1 MKIFSSV
8 LIVFLT
14 ILFSSCQNSDSVLI
28 PADNSDNSDFLYYPE
43 KLSSE
48 EGDFVLLQNIDG
60 NTGGTI
66 AFDTSYM
73 NIEGDSISVSIKLK
87 FLPKSFSG
95 IKEIQ
100 IIPDLATGSIQF
112 FPHMDF
118 TNLVLV
124 DLSYKGIDLT
134 KLGFDSNSKSDFVF
148 QGENGQI
155 EYTLSK
161 GCVVIW
167 NQSLI
172 FVKSAQLKH
181 FSRYIFVRKCQ

>member
-73 NIEGDSISVSIKLK
+73 DINGDSISMSIKLK

-148 QGENGQI
+148 QDENGQI

>member
-14 ILFSSCQNSDSVLI
+14 IFFIGCQNSDSVLV
-28 PADNSDNSDFLYYPE
+28 PADNSDNSNFLYSPE
-43 KLSSE
+43 KLPSE
-48 EGDFVLLQNIDG
+48 EGDFVLLQSIDG

-66 AFDTSYM
+66 AFDTSYV
-73 NIEGDSISVSIKLK
+73 DSNGNSVSMSIKLK
-87 FLPKSFSG
+87 FLPKSFTG

-100 IIPDLATGSIQF
+100 IIPDLSTGSIQF
-112 FPHMDF
+112 FPHMNF
-118 TNLVLV
+118 NNLVLV
-124 DLSYKGIDLT
+124 DLSYEGIDLSS
-134 KLGFDSNSKSDFVF
+134 LGFDSNSKADFVF
-148 QGENGQI
+148 QDDNGQL

-161 GCVVIW
+161 ECVVIW

-181 FSRYIFVRKCQ
+181 FSRYVFVRKCL

>member
-28 PADNSDNSDFLYYPE
+28 PADNSDNSDFLYFPE

-124 DLSYKGIDLT
+124 DLSYKGIDLA
-134 KLGFDSNSKSDFVF
+134 KLSFDSNSKADFVF
-148 QGENGQI
+148 QDENGQI

>member
-148 QGENGQI
+148 QDENGQI

>member
-1 MKIFSSV
+1 MKFFGPV
-8 LIVFLT
+8 LT
-14 ILFSSCQNSDSVLI
+14 LFITFFISSCQNSDSVLV
-28 PADNSDNSDFLYYPE
+28 PADNSDNSNYIYSPE
-43 KLSSE
+43 KLESD

-73 NIEGDSISVSIKLK
+73 DINGDSISMSIKLK

-124 DLSYKGIDLT
+124 DLYYKGIDLA
-134 KLGFDSNSKSDFVF
+134 KLSFDSNSKADFVF
-148 QGENGQI
+148 QDENGQI